1 LEPGRKPFHT
11 LIPALAAFD
20 DGRVVCCGAMGG
32 DGQPQFQAQI
42 LSRYRFGMGVADAV
56 DAPRWLLGRTW
67 AAPTT
72 TLKIESRFDASL
84 IVALARLGQEVE
96 EIGAPYSDN
105 LGHAGMLVKH
115 PRDGRV
121 EAAHDPRSDGGA
133 AGL

>member
-1 LEPGRKPFHT
+1 MT
-11 LIPALAAFD
+11 Y
-20 DGRVVCCGAMGG
+20 GAMGG

-42 LSRYRFGMGVADAV
+42 FTRYLAGIDVGDAV

-67 AAPTT
+67 GQTST
-72 TLKIESRFDASL
+72 TLKMESRFDAT
-84 IVALARLGQEVE
+84 IMEGLARMGHDVE
-96 EIGAPYSDN
+96 ELGAPYSETC
-105 LGHAGMLVKH
+105 GHAGTLVKH